1 MQFDSGLVNRYLQ
14 YIPISLIYSDL
25 FKIYVSLEL
34 RELQHLEGTPVAV
47 HILVNLN
54 VLILEISGINPGT

>member
-1 MQFDSGLVNRYLQ
+1 MQFD
-14 YIPISLIYSDL
+14 SDL

-47 HILVNLN
+47 HIWFNLN